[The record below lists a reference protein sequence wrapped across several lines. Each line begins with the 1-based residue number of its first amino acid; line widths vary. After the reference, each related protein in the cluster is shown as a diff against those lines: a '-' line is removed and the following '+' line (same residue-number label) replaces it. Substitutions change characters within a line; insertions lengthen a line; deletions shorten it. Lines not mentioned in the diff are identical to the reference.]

1 MNVLLMLVLV
11 ATSVIPSTESAR
23 SKSREKLPIREEE
36 VTGLGPGAD
45 SRMATISTAEGQ
57 HSKASG
63 RFRHVFYL
71 EHHF

>member
-1 MNVLLMLVLV
+1 MNLALIIVLI
-11 ATSVIPSTESAR
+11 ATSAIPSSVSAR

-45 SRMATISTAEGQ
+45 SRMATISTADGQ

-63 RFRHVFYL
+63 RSLHLLRGLF
-71 EHHF
+71 